1 MSAAE
6 VLKELRAAGIEVAA
20 NGDNLAL
27 RADQEPSPEILEKLR
42 QYKPAILRLLK
53 TLESKWSIDEWHDY
67 FAERAAISEF
77 DHGLTRIDAEKNAFN
92 HCVHE
97 WLQQK
102 PISSA
107 PGTCHQCLQP
117 NGVIQP
123 YFLGGDAHTPSH
135 VWLHPNCANQ
145 WHEAR
150 RVSAIASL
158 EALGLKTT
166 FSEN

>member
-6 VLKELRAAGIEVAA
+6 VLNELRAAGIEVAA

-27 RADQEPSPEILEKLR
+27 RADQEPSPEVLEKLR

-97 WLQQK
+97 WFKQK

-107 PGTCHQCLQP
+107 PGICDQCLQP
-117 NGVIQP
+117 KGLIQP
-123 YFLGGDAHTPSH
+123 YFTGGYVHNPAH
-135 VWLHPNCANQ
+135 VWLHPNCADW
-145 WHEAR
+145 WHKAR
-150 RVSAIASL
+150 RDSAIAGL

>member
-6 VLKELRAAGIEVAA
+6 VLKELRAAGVEVAA
-20 NGDNLAL
+20 NGDNLSL
-27 RADQEPSPEILEKLR
+27 RADQEPSPEVLEKLR

-77 DHGLTRIDAEKNAFN
+77 DHGLTRVDAEKNAFS
-92 HCVHE
+92 HCVQE
-97 WLQQK
+97 LLRQN

-107 PGTCHQCLQP
+107 PGVCHQCLQP
-117 NGVIQP
+117 KGLIQP
-123 YFLGGDAHTPSH
+123 YFTGGDVHNPAH
-135 VWLHPNCANQ
+135 VWLHPNCAVR

-150 RVSAIASL
+150 RDSAIASL
-158 EALGLKTT
+158 EALGLRAINAV
-166 FSEN
+166 S